1 MKLVE
6 LFKKPVDRPIDGVIK
21 ADDDQSLFL
30 EVEEYVLT
38 HEVEKRLD
46 SFLDAYNHHTT
57 ANGVWISGFFGSGK
71 SHLLKMLSLLLENK
85 TIEGHQVLD
94 SFLEKCQKNDILMG
108 DLKKACQIP
117 SESILF
123 NIDQKADVISK
134 KEVDAL
140 ISVFVRV
147 FDEHCGYYG
156 KQSYVAQ
163 FERELDQEGL
173 FDQFKAQF
181 KELSGKIWED
191 GRKRVKRLASDI
203 DQAYSQVTQTQTSGI
218 LDKYRSDYKLSIE
231 DFAAQVNAYID
242 SKEKDF
248 RLNFFVDEVGQYIAE
263 NTKLMV
269 NLQTVA
275 ESLAT
280 KCHGRAWIIVTA
292 QEDMSSVVGDTTT
305 KTANDFTKIM
315 ARFANRMKLTSQDV
329 TEVISKRLLTKE
341 EHGLDILSDL
351 YHKQSANFKTLFD
364 FTDGSLTFKN
374 FKDKDDFIHKYP
386 FIPYQFDLFQLA
398 IQGLSTHNAFEGAH
412 SSVGERSMLGV
423 FQDVAKKIKEHDVGQ
438 LASFDLMFEGIRTA
452 VKSTTQS
459 AIQMAEKNLGN
470 EMAVKILKA
479 LYLVKY
485 VKGFKPTTRNITI
498 LMLDRFD
505 RQLSELKTEVEQA
518 LNLLLQQTYIQR
530 NGDTYE
536 YLTDEEKDIEQEIK
550 STDVEMADVLTELS
564 NLIYNQVYKKNK
576 VTYSGNHQ
584 DYPFARKL
592 DDQNKGREYELSM
605 NVISPFH
612 ENVANEELI
621 KSHALSKP
629 ELTILMPADERLY
642 YDLMMYKRTEK
653 YVRHNQ
659 GNAQSPSV
667 NRIISEKVSQN
678 RIRHNE
684 LLERTKTL
692 LGESKIIVS
701 GEQMDMASGDAVNRI
716 EKGFESLIAK
726 VYPNL
731 RMLQGVNYQEEQ
743 IAHILNESG
752 ETLFGNNATE
762 MSEAELEVI
771 STINQNHKV
780 GIRTTLKTL
789 LDKFEK
795 KPYGWSVAS
804 VLCILSKLIARAKV
818 EARQD
823 SQVLEDQ
830 GLVSALRN
838 QASHP
843 NVILHPQVE
852 FDAKVIK
859 NLQRFIDEYFHTKT
873 SSKEPKLLG
882 KEVSEALKAHVQE
895 LREYYAQKSQYGFLS
910 SLEGPIGELE
920 KCVGKPYS
928 YYLSDFLNMEDK
940 LLDIKEDLIDPMVNF
955 MKGGH
960 KAIYDETIR
969 FISENQPNFNEIS
982 EMKVQDLQDK
992 INSPG
997 IYKGQVL
1004 QTIKALRSE
1013 IEGEIDEKLT
1023 EVKSESQAIIREIE
1037 NKIYGMEEYPQLDSS
1052 QQDKIQQKFKS
1063 AESDIDTQSIIAV
1076 VLRSVRKFEDE
1087 FYPQVLNQIETW
1099 NMPAPEPTP
1108 EPVSSGGGAVQPK
1121 VSPEPIVQQPL
1132 PTVAIRD
1139 IRVSSAKPTLDNES
1153 EVDQYLQLLKSQ
1165 IMHEI
1170 DSGNRVRV

>member
-1 MKLVE
+1 
-6 LFKKPVDRPIDGVIK
+6 
-21 ADDDQSLFL
+21 
-30 EVEEYVLT
+30 
-38 HEVEKRLD
+38 
-46 SFLDAYNHHTT
+46 
-57 ANGVWISGFFGSGK
+57 
-71 SHLLKMLSLLLENK
+71 MLSLLLENK
-85 TIEGHQVLD
+85 TIEGSQVLD
-94 SFLEKCQKNDILMG
+94 SFIEKCEKNPILIG

-134 KEVDAL
+134 KDVDAL

-173 FDQFKAQF
+173 FEQFKTQF
-181 KELSGKIWED
+181 SETSGKTWED
-191 GRKRVKRLASDI
+191 GRKRVKRMASDI
-203 DQAYSQVTQTQTSGI
+203 DQAYSHVTQTQTTDI

-231 DFAAQVNAYID
+231 DFAAQVNTYIQTKD
-242 SKEKDF
+242 KDF

-280 KCHGRAWIIVTA
+280 KCKGRAWIIVTA
-292 QEDMSSVVGDTTT
+292 QEDMSSVVGDTST

-315 ARFANRMKLTSQDV
+315 ARFSNRMKLTSQDV

-341 EHGLDILSDL
+341 DHGLGILSNL
-351 YHKQSANFKTLFD
+351 YQQQSVNFKTLFD

-374 FKDKDDFIHKYP
+374 FKDKDDFINKYP

-452 VKSTTQS
+452 IKSNTQS
-459 AIQMAEKNLGN
+459 AIQMAERNLGN

-485 VKGFKPTTRNITI
+485 VKGFKPTSRNITI

-505 RQLSELKTEVEQA
+505 RQLSELKSEVGQA
-518 LNLLLQQTYIQR
+518 LTLLLDQTYIQR
-530 NGDTYE
+530 SGESYE

-550 STDVEMADVLTELS
+550 STDVEEADVLSELS
-564 NLIYNQVYKKNK
+564 NLIYSHIYKKNK

-605 NVISPFH
+605 NIISPFH
-612 ENVANEELI
+612 EHVANEEVI

-629 ELTILMPADERLY
+629 ELTLLMPADERLY

-659 GNAQSPSV
+659 GKAQSPSV
-667 NRIISEKVSQN
+667 NRIVSEKVSQN
-678 RIRHNE
+678 RIRYNE
-684 LLERTKTL
+684 LLERAKSL
-692 LGESKIIVS
+692 LGEAQVIVS
-701 GEQMDMASGDAVNRI
+701 GEKIDIVSGDAVNRI
-716 EKGFESLIAK
+716 EKGFEALITK

-743 IAHILNESG
+743 IGHILNESG
-752 ETLFGNNATE
+752 ETLFGNDATE
-762 MSEAELEVI
+762 MSEAELELI
-771 STINQNHKV
+771 STINQNNKV

-804 VLCILSKLIARAKV
+804 VLCILSKLITRAKV

-830 GLVSALRN
+830 SLLSALTN

-859 NLQRFIDEYFHTKT
+859 SLQRFIDDYFHTKT

-882 KEVSEALKAHVQE
+882 KEVSDALKTHVQE
-895 LREYYAQKSQYGFLS
+895 LREYYAQRSQYGFLAL
-910 SLEGPIGELE
+910 LETAIGELE
-920 KCVGKPYS
+920 KCAGKTYS
-928 YYLSDFLNMEDK
+928 YYLSDFLKLEDK
-940 LLDIKEDLIDPMVNF
+940 LLDTKEALIDPMVNF

-960 KAIYDETIR
+960 KVIYDETVQ
-969 FISENQPNFNEIS
+969 FISDNQPNFNEIS
-982 EMKVQDLQDK
+982 EQKVQELQDLMT
-992 INSPG
+992 SAQ
-997 IYKGQVL
+997 IYKGQTL
-1004 QTIKALRSE
+1004 QSVKNLRDE
-1013 IEGEIDEKLT
+1013 IEKEIQEKIT
-1023 EVKSESQAIIREIE
+1023 EVKSESLAIIRDTE
-1037 NKIYGMEEYPQLDSS
+1037 NKIYGMEEYSQLDSN
-1052 QQDKIQQKFKS
+1052 QQDQIQTRFKS
-1063 AESDIDTQSIIAV
+1063 AESDIDNQSIIAV

-1087 FYPQVLNQIETW
+1087 AYPQILTQIETW
-1099 NMPAPEPTP
+1099 NLPKPEPIQEPTP
-1108 EPVSSGGGAVQPK
+1108 AEGGQPQAKSIPDPVIQK
-1121 VSPEPIVQQPL
+1121 PI
-1132 PTVAIRD
+1132 PTVALRD
-1139 IRVSSAKPTLDNES
+1139 IRVSASKPTLDNES
-1153 EVDQYLQLLKSQ
+1153 EVDQYLQLLKSR
-1165 IMHEI
+1165 IMQEV
-1170 DSGNRVRV
+1170 DSGKRVRV